1 MSNGTEDK
9 VEKTPAE
16 EEGFT
21 NIIERFTSKIPIW
34 LFLREKIRELEEE
47 LA

>member
-1 MSNGTEDK
+1 MSNGTEA
-9 VEKTPAE
+9 EKPPVE

-21 NIIERFTSKIPIW
+21 NIVERFTSKIPIW